1 MTGSTAAF
9 LFDPAGPFSSSP
21 SDVGKS
27 VKFQFQGNIR
37 GGVKVKDPPQIGCCE
52 KEVNFLFLLTSYC
65 DIKVFLKLGDDHKKL
80 FSKMLSS

>member
-27 VKFQFQGNIR
+27 VKFQFF
-37 GGVKVKDPPQIGCCE
+37 VPVVDSVPTH
-52 KEVNFLFLLTSYC
+52 LLTP
-65 DIKVFLKLGDDHKKL
+65 IFPL
-80 FSKMLSS
+80 M